1 MKRTRF
7 SEEQI
12 IGVLKEA
19 EAGAKTA
26 DLARRHGVSE
36 ATIYNWKSKYCGL
49 EVSDARRLKELES
62 ENAKLKRLLADAML
76 DQAALKDLLG
86 KKVLTPAAQREA
98 VAHLQACHGM
108 SERRACRVIDAD
120 RKSVRYR
127 SKRDDDAELRE
138 KLRELANQRRRF
150 GYRRL
155 HILLRREGIM
165 INRKKTQR
173 LYREE
178 GLAVRRRRSR
188 RRAVGTRAPAPVLA
202 LPNQRWSLDFVHDQ
216 MASGRRFRVLN
227 VVDDVTRECLA
238 AVPDTSI
245 SGRRVVRE
253 LTELI
258 AQRGKP
264 GMIVSDNG
272 TELTSNAV
280 LAWCGEIGVEWHYI
294 APGRPMQNGYAESF
308 NGRMRDELL
317 NETLFLSLAHA
328 RVQIAAW
335 VDDYNRERPHSSL
348 GYATPAAFAAE
359 LDKQWPA
366 SLHPTGSA
374 TQPCSATFKVRVARR
389 SG

>member
-7 SEEQI
+7 TEEQI

-36 ATIYNWKSKYCGL
+36 ATIYNWKSKYGGL

-76 DQAALKDLLG
+76 DKAALKDLLG

-127 SKRDDDAELRE
+127 STRDDDAGLRE

-173 LYREE
+173 LYKEE

-238 AVPDTSI
+238 AVPDTAI

-294 APGRPMQNGYAESF
+294 APGRPMQNGYVESF

-317 NETLFLSLAHA
+317 NETLFLSMAHA
-328 RVQIAAW
+328 RVEIAAW

-366 SLHPTGSA
+366 SLRPTGSA
-374 TQPCSATFKVRVARR
+374 TQPIASTALMRKTTARL
-389 SG
+389 

>member
-7 SEEQI
+7 TEEQI

-26 DLARRHGVSE
+26 DLARRYGVSE
-36 ATIYNWKSKYCGL
+36 ATIYNWKSKYGGL
-49 EVSDARRLKELES
+49 EVSEARRLKDLES

-86 KKVLTPAAQREA
+86 KKVLTPAAKREA
-98 VAHLQACHGM
+98 VAHLQTCHGM

-127 SKRDDDAELRE
+127 SARDDDAGLRE

-173 LYREE
+173 LYKEE

-280 LAWCGEIGVEWHYI
+280 LAWCGDLGVEWHYI
-294 APGRPMQNGYAESF
+294 APGRPMQNGYVESF

-317 NETLFLSLAHA
+317 NETLFMSLTHA
-328 RVQIAAW
+328 RVEIAAW

-366 SLHPTGSA
+366 SLRPTGSA
-374 TQPCSATFKVRVARR
+374 TQPIASTALMRKTTARL
-389 SG
+389 

>member
-1 MKRTRF
+1 MKRVRF

-36 ATIYNWKSKYCGL
+36 ATIYNWKAKYGGL
-49 EVSDARRLKELES
+49 EVSEARRLRELES

-76 DQAALKDLLG
+76 DQAALKDLLF
-86 KKVLTPAAQREA
+86 KKVVTPAAKREA
-98 VAHLQACHGM
+98 VAHLQTCHGM

-120 RKSVRYR
+120 RKSMRYR
-127 SKRDDDAELRE
+127 STRDDDGDLRE

-155 HILLRREGIM
+155 HILLLREGVM

-188 RRAVGTRAPAPVLA
+188 KRAVGTRAPAPVLA

-216 MASGRRFRVLN
+216 IASGRRFRVLN

-245 SGRRVVRE
+245 SGHRVVRE
-253 LTELI
+253 LTRLI
-258 AQRGKP
+258 SERGKP
-264 GMIVSDNG
+264 GMIVSDNS

-280 LAWCGEIGVEWHYI
+280 LAWCGQIGVEWHYI
-294 APGRPMQNGYAESF
+294 APGKPMQNGYVESF

-317 NETLFLSLAHA
+317 NETLFLSMTHA
-328 RVQIAAW
+328 RVEIAAW
-335 VDDYNRERPHSSL
+335 VEDYNRERPHSSL
-348 GYATPAAFAAE
+348 GYTTPAAFAAE

-366 SLHPTGSA
+366 SLRPTGSA
-374 TQPCSATFKVRVARR
+374 TQPIASTALMRKTTAWL
-389 SG
+389 